1 MAAKKAADKQ
11 RNKLQASLQKELI
24 RTDAWL
30 QLSHRKKW
38 SRGISAKIRRI
49 ELRYH
54 VYPPKEGE
62 SRQEYLARLHD
73 EAAKR
78 CITFDD
84 LMMPYVGVDVT
95 YWELPGTNIV
105 YVDECMIARFTDEGL
120 LKKLSFET
128 ASTDELQQAIE
139 GLQQLRST
147 K

>member
-11 RNKLQASLQKELI
+11 RSKLIASLQKELI

-30 QLSHRKKW
+30 RLSRRNRW
-38 SRGISAKIRRI
+38 SRGVTAKIRRI

-54 VYPPKEGE
+54 VYPPLEGE
-62 SRQEYLARLHD
+62 SRQEYVARLQE

-78 CITFDD
+78 CITTDD
-84 LMMPYVGVDVT
+84 LLMPYIGVDVT
-95 YWELPGTNIV
+95 YWELPGTSIV
-105 YVDECMIARFTDEGL
+105 YVDECMIARLNDEGI
-120 LKKLSFET
+120 LKKLSLDT
-128 ASTDELQQAIE
+128 ATPDELQQAIE

>member
-1 MAAKKAADKQ
+1 MAAKKAADKE
-11 RNKLQASLQKELI
+11 RKKLQASLQKELI

-30 QLSHRKKW
+30 RLSRRK
-38 SRGISAKIRRI
+38 RNLGIAAKIRRI

-62 SRQEYLARLHD
+62 SRHEYLARLQD

-78 CITFDD
+78 FISIED
-84 LMMPYVGVDVT
+84 LLMPYVGVDVL
-95 YWELPGTNIV
+95 YWELSSTSIV
-105 YVDECMIARFTDEGL
+105 YVDECMIARFTNEGL
-120 LKKLSFET
+120 LKKLSPDAATTE
-128 ASTDELQQAIE
+128 ELQEAIE